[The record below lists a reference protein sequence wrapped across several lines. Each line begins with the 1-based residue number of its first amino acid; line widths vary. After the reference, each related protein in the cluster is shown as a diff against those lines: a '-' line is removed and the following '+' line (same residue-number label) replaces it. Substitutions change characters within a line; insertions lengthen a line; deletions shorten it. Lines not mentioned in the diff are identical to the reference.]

1 MNDFT
6 VILIFI
12 LTTCAGAAFTVSYT
26 RWKFPAGCIR
36 NGIVIS
42 GGRNGAGVMRFA
54 CAAAAGGAVFSAV
67 ICVLALTLRPA
78 EAEYPVLTAE
88 RTAFFWAVLAAS
100 VTDLL
105 DRRIPNA
112 IVFSAAAVRSV
123 ILAVIAIFGANE
135 DLMNGELFARSG
147 EPLECL
153 VSFLIM
159 TAAVTGA
166 FFLSKG
172 GIGAGDVKLI
182 SLTALCFGASGS
194 LLLLFFAFLPAA
206 AFGIVMLIAKK
217 SGLKASLPLAPFICF
232 GMSVLWILEVT
243 SP

>member
-1 MNDFT
+1 MNDLK
-6 VILIFI
+6 VILVFI
-12 LTTCAGAAFTVSYT
+12 LTTCAGAVFTVLYSRKLFPPGCT
-26 RWKFPAGCIR
+26 RKGIR
-36 NGIVIS
+36 LS
-42 GGRNGAGVMRFA
+42 GGKSGDGVMKFA

-67 ICVLALTLRPA
+67 LCVLALTLRPA
-78 EAEYPVLTAE
+78 EAAYPVLTAE
-88 RTAFFWAVLAAS
+88 RAAFFWAVLAAS

-112 IVFSAAAVRSV
+112 ILFSAAAVRAV

-135 DLMNGELFARSG
+135 DLLSGELFARSG

-206 AFGIVMLIAKK
+206 AFGVVMLIAKK
-217 SGLKASLPLAPFICF
+217 SGLKDSLPLAPFICF